1 MEGGRIQGKMHG
13 QEILINH
20 IFIHKQLGISK
31 EGAIDVANATFD
43 EAKNVLKGITSSHAF
58 IENE

>member
-1 MEGGRIQGKMHG
+1 MHG

-31 EGAIDVANATFD
+31 EGAIDAANATFD